1 MNKTLLALAAGASL
15 VGASVFSRDYLP
27 GLLSWLL
34 ILAGACLLGVG
45 LIFLILDLMSKKDS
59 AGSPPAGGKIR
70 PPEPRPVES
79 RNVGAEVSSAVTEL
93 RKQVDRLAKEVDG
106 ISDIATVSELKLR
119 ADSLQKTVQSSQADL
134 RLAKDSL
141 AAERRSLES
150 CESDKEALRAENVR
164 LHDELRRLGS
174 ALQSVSDSRDKLL
187 STESDR
193 LAQMVPAGLL
203 DSSIGQ
209 SVRWCA
215 EASAKG
221 DRIAAQFFASL
232 QSIKAAQGDDELKG
246 LLLSSLHVLGQS
258 LARLSEREA
267 YSPQQKC
274 DVLSNWASVLNEIS
288 GSRFTLIVPSI
299 GARVNLNTMVRNGP
313 AAGNVTAVHC
323 WGVMNEN
330 GDLYS
335 PASVS

>member
-15 VGASVFSRDYLP
+15 IGASVFFRYLP

-45 LIFLILDLMSKKDS
+45 LIFLILDLISKKDS

-174 ALQSVSDSRDKLL
+174 
-187 STESDR
+187 
-193 LAQMVPAGLL
+193 G
-203 DSSIGQ
+203 
-209 SVRWCA
+209 
-215 EASAKG
+215 
-221 DRIAAQFFASL
+221 
-232 QSIKAAQGDDELKG
+232 
-246 LLLSSLHVLGQS
+246 
-258 LARLSEREA
+258 
-267 YSPQQKC
+267 
-274 DVLSNWASVLNEIS
+274 
-288 GSRFTLIVPSI
+288 
-299 GARVNLNTMVRNGP
+299 
-313 AAGNVTAVHC
+313 
-323 WGVMNEN
+323 
-330 GDLYS
+330 
-335 PASVS
+335 